1 MARIPLAILR
11 ARPDDHLHA
20 PADRVGMTRGIRR
33 SEEMGRGQV
42 LHSPHRE
49 DPMHSSH
56 SDRGGPLLCGMLLPC
71 RNVGTWERGG
81 HKDVQ
86 TTMAYTH
93 VLNRGGRGVRSPMD
107 GFQKAVSSEG
117 GIRPTAPV
125 GLKQE
130 ASFRDMPQLPVNTMV
145 AGLARGGDFVLGRP
159 GSVLSRFSP
168 IMS

>member
-1 MARIPLAILR
+1 MVRGSEDQKRWVEAKSCTLPTARTRCTRVTPIAAGLFCVVCSRCR
-11 ARPDDHLHA
+11 A
-20 PADRVGMTRGIRR
+20 VT
-33 SEEMGRGQV
+33 SELG
-42 LHSPHRE
+42 S
-49 DPMHSSH
+49 
-56 SDRGGPLLCGMLLPC
+56 
-71 RNVGTWERGG
+71 GG

-117 GIRPTAPV
+117 GIRRTAPV

-159 GSVLSRFSP
+159 GSVLSRSA
-168 IMS
+168 